1 MYNNAS
7 KKSACLR
14 GKTIW
19 HTGDAL
25 SNLFI
30 YSKHIVIDDIKQ

>member
-14 GKTIW
+14 GKTIS
-19 HTGDAL
+19 HTVDVS

-30 YSKHIVIDDIKQ
+30 YSKHIGTDDMKQ